1 MCVIE
6 NLLILFNLLLLQ
18 LIILKQKT
26 NLPSQPQQPT
36 QCSNSHVP
44 CVSMSKQTESLL
56 NPTENSVASK
66 NQSVKIIDLSKND
79 NINPPKS
86 AVSESEAS
94 NKSEPIIIPNQIIS
108 ASLAQNLK
116 KLTTLDLIDSNSN
129 DLEEIDAIDTSE
141 TSVMNIKITNI
152 TSLPPEVFESAP
164 DVCEDVTLHKNTIDN
179 SLLASANKTEQLI
192 THVPSVKRSVHEGN
206 FRKTTGSLCVIIIP

>member
-26 NLPSQPQQPT
+26 NLPPQPQQPT

-66 NQSVKIIDLSKND
+66 KQSVKTSDLSKND
-79 NINPPKS
+79 INPPKS
-86 AVSESEAS
+86 AVSEPEAS

-116 KLTTLDLIDSNSN
+116 RLTTLDLIDSNSN

-141 TSVMNIKITNI
+141 TFVMNIKITNV